1 MKRLSKKKW
10 IFFCLL
16 LILIIASLF
25 LINDTIKIGKQTK
38 IYEIS
43 VIVRGKN
50 SESWMIMKEGM
61 EQAASE
67 MNVNF
72 SFITLSSDNSVKEQI
87 ELIDREIKNGVD
99 GIIVAPVD
107 YMEMAKYLE
116 ETSKK
121 IPMVQIESKVNSEVK
136 IPYISCDNYRLGKTL
151 ANEIQLNSKVK
162 QRIIVVKNNIVC
174 SSTYERYLG
183 FIDEMMKTDNSL
195 SFWQLSNNE
204 DTAYEEAKKLMENNV
219 MDVLVTFEPSVL
231 EILGKS
237 KKDITNETK
246 EKLNLAVHG
255 AGSTN
260 KIISYLEEGI
270 IDSTA
275 MQNEFSVGYLG
286 VKALVDL
293 LKGNSVE
300 SSEIY
305 STVIN
310 GKNMYSKENQR
321 LLFPFIK

>member
-1 MKRLSKKKW
+1 MKRVSKRW

-16 LILIIASLF
+16 SILVLASLV
-25 LINDTIKIGKQTK
+25 LINDTIRAGKQVE
-38 IYEIS
+38 IYDIS
-43 VIVRGKN
+43 VIVRGEN

-61 EQAASE
+61 EQASSE

-72 SFITLSSDNSVKEQI
+72 SFITLSEDNSVEEQI
-87 ELIDREIKNGVD
+87 SLIDREINNGVD

-107 YMEMAKYLE
+107 YREMAKYIE
-116 ETSKK
+116 EASKK
-121 IPMVQIESKVNSEVK
+121 IPIVQIESKVESK
-136 IPYISCDNYRLGKTL
+136 MDIPYISCDNYRLGKTL
-151 ANEIQLNSKVK
+151 ASAITLESKNK
-162 QRIIVVKNNIVC
+162 QRIIVVKNNIDC

-183 FIDEMMKTDNSL
+183 FIDEMMKTENSI
-195 SFWQLSNNE
+195 SFWQLSSNE
-204 DTAYEEAKKLMENNV
+204 DAAYEEAKRLMENNV
-219 MDVLVTFEPSVL
+219 VDVLVTFEPSVL
-231 EILGKS
+231 EVLGKS
-237 KKDITNETK
+237 KKDINSERQ
-246 EKLNLAVHG
+246 EELNIAVHG

-270 IDSTA
+270 VNSTA

-286 VKALVDL
+286 VKTLVDL
-293 LKGNSVE
+293 LKGNQVE